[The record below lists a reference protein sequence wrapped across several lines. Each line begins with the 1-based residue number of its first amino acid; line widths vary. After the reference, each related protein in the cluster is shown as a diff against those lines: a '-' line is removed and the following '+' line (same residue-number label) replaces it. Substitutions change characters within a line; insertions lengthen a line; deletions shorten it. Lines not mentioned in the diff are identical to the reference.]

1 MRALWL
7 PMLTAATTLF
17 AQTASVTG
25 RITDPTGAVVPQ
37 ASITATAEGSGVST
51 NVQTNDQGYYNFPSL
66 QPGVY
71 NLTVT
76 KTGFKPVRQTKL
88 QLEVQQVARLDL
100 VLEVGAVTETVDV
113 NAQALLLDSE
123 SSTVGQ
129 VVGSKQV
136 AELPLLG
143 RNPYALGMLVPGV
156 RQSIGVNNL
165 PIDQISTVS
174 ITINGQRASANEFL
188 LDGAPNSAP
197 SQNQPVIYANPDSVQ
212 EFKVET
218 NTFAA
223 EYGRASGGIFNVIT
237 KTGTNDPHF
246 TLYEF
251 FRNDKLNAN
260 DFFANKGG
268 SARPPFKFNQFGG
281 SVGPPV
287 QIPHVYNGRNKTFF
301 FGNFELVRFVQG
313 LSFTGTEPTTQ
324 QLAGDFSQTRN
335 AAGAAIQIYDPLST
349 AATPGG
355 GFTRTAFPGNII
367 PADRIDP
374 VARNILKYFPAPNT
388 AGNPIT
394 GVNNFS
400 RTDGNTVTKNTM
412 SIRADHYFSERN
424 RLFGRFSYD
433 DTPFVRAAPYGR
445 NDPGSPGTGP
455 QDFNRKNAVIEDDHT
470 FSPSLLGTFRY
481 SITRLTNVRT
491 AFSQGFDITTLGLP
505 ASVKQQVFPPAF
517 PDIAITGFNVTSSI
531 PNIVTGG
538 TLGATDVIQLANDTH
553 TWAAQITKT
562 LSRHTLKTGFEY
574 RLLKFNT
581 LQTGAN
587 TPVFNFSASGTQG
600 PNPSAAS
607 AVAGYS
613 LASFLLGVNDS
624 GTVTPA
630 PSLAMQTT
638 YYGGFIQDDW
648 KVTPKLT
655 FNIGL
660 RYEYESPRTERY
672 NQLDTFNYN
681 GTPPL
686 NTPGLNLKGVLT
698 FVGVNGASRFNGN
711 PDRNNVSPRFG
722 FAYKLG
728 SKTVLRGGGG
738 IFYGSTTGVGTG
750 SAGFGST
757 GFTIVTNQVT
767 SLNGVTPLTFLSNPF
782 PNGLNQPT
790 GSKLGPATGLGQ
802 SITFSDLGDVVQYSE
817 QWNFNIQHELPGAVL
832 LEVGYAGSHGLKLP
846 GNLTL
851 NQLPDS
857 ALALGNSLRDL
868 LPNPFYGQIS
878 SGILSNPTVSRAQ
891 LLRPFPQFDGV
902 SAVNST
908 WGSSI
913 YHALEIKVER
923 RYSKGLTITGSY
935 TRSKLIDYDI
945 GAFAGETLGG
955 SVIQDWQNLRSSR
968 SVSTLDQ
975 PNRFIANSVYE
986 LPIGKN
992 LHGLAGKVLA
1002 GWEVG
1007 AILSLFSGGPIGI
1020 TSATNNTF
1028 SQGGGQRPNWTGIN
1042 PSAPNPTPDHWIDA
1056 SQFSNPPPF
1065 TFGNAGRTLSSLRD
1079 AGTRQLDFSLHK
1091 NTNLTEK
1098 LKLQFRTEV
1107 FNITN
1112 IPQFAPPNSV
1122 FGNAQFGV
1130 VSAQSNLPRIVQFAL
1145 KLIY

>member
-1 MRALWL
+1 MRLLWFSL
-7 PMLTAATTLF
+7 LVSVAF

-25 RITDPTGAVVPQ
+25 RVTDPTGAVVPQ
-37 ASITATAEGSGVST
+37 ARVTVAAEGSGLST
-51 NVQTNDQGYYNFPSL
+51 SIQTNDQGYYNFPSL
-66 QPGVY
+66 LPGVY
-71 NLTVT
+71 TLTVT
-76 KTGFKPVRQTKL
+76 KTGFKPVRETKL
-88 QLEVQQVARLDL
+88 QLGVQQVARLDL
-100 VLEVGAVTETVDV
+100 VLDVGAVTETVDV
-113 NAQALLLDSE
+113 NAQAVLLDSE

-136 AELPLLG
+136 VELPLLG

-156 RQSIGVNNL
+156 RQAIGVNNL

-218 NTFAA
+218 NTFRA
-223 EYGRASGGIFNVIT
+223 EYGRAAGGIFNVIT
-237 KTGTNDPHF
+237 KTGSNDPHF

-281 SVGPPV
+281 SVGGPV
-287 QIPHVYNGRNKTFF
+287 EIPRLYDGRNKTFF

-313 LSFTGTEPTTQ
+313 VTFTGTEPTPQ

-349 AATPGG
+349 APAPGG
-355 GFTRTAFPGNII
+355 GFTRVAFPGNII
-367 PADRIDP
+367 PANRIDP
-374 VARNILKYFPAPNT
+374 VARSIVKYFPSPNT
-388 AGNPIT
+388 VGNPVT

-400 RTDGNTVTKNTM
+400 RTDSNGVTKNTM
-412 SIRADHYFSERN
+412 SIRGDHYFNERN

-445 NDPGSPGTGP
+445 NNPGSPGTGP

-491 AFSQGFDITTLGLP
+491 AFSQGFDITTLGFP
-505 ASVKQQVFPPAF
+505 ASLKQQVFPPAF
-517 PDIAITGFNVTSSI
+517 PSISITGFNVTSSI
-531 PNIVTGG
+531 PNIITGG
-538 TLGATDVIQLANDTH
+538 VLGATDVIALANDTH
-553 TWAAQITKT
+553 TWAVQLTRT
-562 LSRHTLKTGFEY
+562 LGSHTFKTGFEY

-581 LQTGAN
+581 LQTAAN
-587 TPVFNFSASGTQG
+587 TPGFNFSALGTQG
-600 PNPSAAS
+600 PNPSVAS
-607 AVAGYS
+607 AVAGFP
-613 LASFLLGVNDS
+613 LASFVLGVNDS
-624 GTVTPA
+624 GSVNPA

-655 FNIGL
+655 LNIGL

-672 NQLDTFNYN
+672 NQLDTFDYN
-681 GTPPL
+681 LTPPL
-686 NTPGLNLKGVLT
+686 NAPGLNLKGALT

-711 PDRNNVSPRFG
+711 PDRNNLSPRFG

-738 IFYGSTTGVGTG
+738 FFYGSTTGVGTG

-757 GFTIVTNQVT
+757 GFSIVTNQVT
-767 SLNGVTPLTFLSNPF
+767 SLNGVTPLTFLSNPY
-782 PNGLNQPT
+782 PAGLNQPT
-790 GSKLGPATGLGQ
+790 GSRLGPATALGQ
-802 SITFSDLGDVVQYSE
+802 SISFSDRGDVVPYSE
-817 QWNFNIQHELPGAVL
+817 QWNFNIQRELPRAVL

-846 GNLTL
+846 GSLTL
-851 NQLPDS
+851 NQIPDS
-857 ALALGNSLRDL
+857 ALALGNALRDQVA
-868 LPNPFYGQIS
+868 NPFFVQIGD
-878 SGILSNPTVSRAQ
+878 GILSRSTVSRAQ
-891 LLRPFPQFDGV
+891 LLRPFPQFDNV
-902 SAVNST
+902 TAVNST
-908 WGSSI
+908 WSSSI
-913 YHALEIKVER
+913 FHALEVKIEK
-923 RYSKGLTITGSY
+923 RYAKGLAITGSY
-935 TRSKLIDYDI
+935 TRSKLIDYEN

-955 SVIQDWQNLRSSR
+955 GGIQDWQNRRGSR
-968 SVSTLDQ
+968 SASTLDQ
-975 PNRFIANSVYE
+975 PNRFIANAVYE
-986 LPIGKN
+986 LPGKSK
-992 LHGLAGKVLA
+992 LAG

-1007 AILSLFSGGPIGI
+1007 AILSLFSGGPIGV

-1028 SQGGGQRPNWTGIN
+1028 SQGGGQRPNWTGV
-1042 PSAPNPTPDHWIDA
+1042 SAALPHPTPDRWIDA
-1056 SQFSNPPPF
+1056 SQFFNPPAF
-1065 TFGNAGRTLSSLRD
+1065 AFGNVGRTLSGLRD

-1112 IPQFAPPNSV
+1112 TPQFAPPNAV
-1122 FGNAQFGV
+1122 FGSAQFGV

>member
-1 MRALWL
+1 MRLLWFSL
-7 PMLTAATTLF
+7 LVSVAF

-25 RITDPTGAVVPQ
+25 RVTDPTGAVVPQ
-37 ASITATAEGSGVST
+37 ARVTVAAEGSGLST
-51 NVQTNDQGYYNFPSL
+51 SIQTNDQGYYNFPSL
-66 QPGVY
+66 LPGVY
-71 NLTVT
+71 TLTVT
-76 KTGFKPVRQTKL
+76 KTGFKPVRETKL
-88 QLEVQQVARLDL
+88 QLGVQQVARLDL
-100 VLEVGAVTETVDV
+100 VLDVGAVTETVDV
-113 NAQALLLDSE
+113 NAQAVLLDSE

-136 AELPLLG
+136 VELPLLG

-156 RQSIGVNNL
+156 RQAIGVNNL

-218 NTFAA
+218 NTFRA
-223 EYGRASGGIFNVIT
+223 EYGRAAGGIFNVIT
-237 KTGTNDPHF
+237 KTGSNDPHF

-281 SVGPPV
+281 SVGGPV
-287 QIPHVYNGRNKTFF
+287 EIPRLYDGRNKTFF

-313 LSFTGTEPTTQ
+313 VTFTGTEPTPQ

-349 AATPGG
+349 APAPGG
-355 GFTRTAFPGNII
+355 GFTRVAFPGNII
-367 PADRIDP
+367 PANRIDP
-374 VARNILKYFPAPNT
+374 VARSIVKYFPSPNT
-388 AGNPIT
+388 VGNPVT

-400 RTDGNTVTKNTM
+400 RTDSNGVTKNTM
-412 SIRADHYFSERN
+412 SIRGDHYFNERN

-445 NDPGSPGTGP
+445 NNPGSPGTGP

-491 AFSQGFDITTLGLP
+491 AFSQGFDITTLGFP
-505 ASVKQQVFPPAF
+505 ASLKQQVFPPAF
-517 PDIAITGFNVTSSI
+517 PSISITGFNVTSSI
-531 PNIVTGG
+531 PNIITGG
-538 TLGATDVIQLANDTH
+538 VLGATDVIALANDTH
-553 TWAAQITKT
+553 TWAVQLTRT
-562 LSRHTLKTGFEY
+562 LGSHTFKTGFEY

-581 LQTGAN
+581 LQTAAN
-587 TPVFNFSASGTQG
+587 TPGFNFSALGTQG
-600 PNPSAAS
+600 PNPSVAS
-607 AVAGYS
+607 AVAGFP
-613 LASFLLGVNDS
+613 LASFVLGVNDS
-624 GTVTPA
+624 GSVNPA

-655 FNIGL
+655 LNIGL

-672 NQLDTFNYN
+672 NQLDTFDYN
-681 GTPPL
+681 LTPPL
-686 NTPGLNLKGVLT
+686 NAPGLNLKGALT

-711 PDRNNVSPRFG
+711 PDRNNLSPRFG

-738 IFYGSTTGVGTG
+738 FFYGSTTGVGTG

-757 GFTIVTNQVT
+757 GFSIVTNQVT
-767 SLNGVTPLTFLSNPF
+767 SLNGVTPLTFLSNPY
-782 PNGLNQPT
+782 PAGLNQPT
-790 GSKLGPATGLGQ
+790 GSRLGPATALGQ
-802 SITFSDLGDVVQYSE
+802 SISFSDRGDVVPYSE
-817 QWNFNIQHELPGAVL
+817 QWNFNIQRELPRAVL

-846 GNLTL
+846 GSLTL
-851 NQLPDS
+851 NQIPDS
-857 ALALGNSLRDL
+857 ALALGNALRDQVA
-868 LPNPFYGQIS
+868 NPFFGQIGD
-878 SGILSNPTVSRAQ
+878 GILSRSTVSRAQ
-891 LLRPFPQFDGV
+891 LLRPFPQFDNV
-902 SAVNST
+902 TAVNST
-908 WGSSI
+908 WSSSI
-913 YHALEIKVER
+913 FHALEVKIEK
-923 RYSKGLTITGSY
+923 RYAKGLAITGSY
-935 TRSKLIDYDI
+935 TRSKLIDYEN

-955 SVIQDWQNLRSSR
+955 GGIQDWQNRRGSR
-968 SVSTLDQ
+968 SASTLDQ
-975 PNRFIANSVYE
+975 PNRFIANAVYE
-986 LPIGKN
+986 LPGKSK
-992 LHGLAGKVLA
+992 LAG

-1007 AILSLFSGGPIGI
+1007 AILSLFSGGPIGV

-1028 SQGGGQRPNWTGIN
+1028 SQGGGQRPNWTGV
-1042 PSAPNPTPDHWIDA
+1042 SAALPHPTPDRWIDA
-1056 SQFSNPPPF
+1056 SQFFNPPAF
-1065 TFGNAGRTLSSLRD
+1065 AFGNVGRTLSGLRD

-1112 IPQFAPPNSV
+1112 TPQFAPPNAV
-1122 FGNAQFGV
+1122 FGSAQFGV

>member
-1 MRALWL
+1 MRLLWFSL
-7 PMLTAATTLF
+7 LVSVAF

-25 RITDPTGAVVPQ
+25 RVTDPTGAVVPQ
-37 ASITATAEGSGVST
+37 ARVTVAAEGSGLST
-51 NVQTNDQGYYNFPSL
+51 SIQTNDQGYYNFPSL
-66 QPGVY
+66 LPGVY
-71 NLTVT
+71 TLTVT
-76 KTGFKPVRQTKL
+76 KTGFKPVRETKL
-88 QLEVQQVARLDL
+88 QLGVQQVARLDL
-100 VLEVGAVTETVDV
+100 VLDVGAVTETVDV
-113 NAQALLLDSE
+113 NAQAVLLDSE

-136 AELPLLG
+136 VELPLLG

-156 RQSIGVNNL
+156 RQAIGVNNL

-218 NTFAA
+218 NTFRA
-223 EYGRASGGIFNVIT
+223 EYGRAAGGIFNVIT
-237 KTGTNDPHF
+237 KTGSNDPHF

-281 SVGPPV
+281 SVGGPV
-287 QIPHVYNGRNKTFF
+287 EIPRLYDGRNKTFF

-313 LSFTGTEPTTQ
+313 VTFTGTEPTPQ

-349 AATPGG
+349 APAPGG
-355 GFTRTAFPGNII
+355 GFTRVAFPGNII
-367 PADRIDP
+367 PANRIDP
-374 VARNILKYFPAPNT
+374 VARSIVKYFPSPNT
-388 AGNPIT
+388 VGNPVT

-400 RTDGNTVTKNTM
+400 RTDSNGVTKNTM
-412 SIRADHYFSERN
+412 SIRGDHYFNERN

-445 NDPGSPGTGP
+445 NNPGSPGTGP

-491 AFSQGFDITTLGLP
+491 AFSQGFDITTLGFP
-505 ASVKQQVFPPAF
+505 ASLKQQVFPPAF
-517 PDIAITGFNVTSSI
+517 PSISITGFNVTSSI
-531 PNIVTGG
+531 PNIITGG
-538 TLGATDVIQLANDTH
+538 VLGATDVIALANDTH
-553 TWAAQITKT
+553 TWAVQLTRT
-562 LSRHTLKTGFEY
+562 LGSHTFKTGFEY

-581 LQTGAN
+581 LQTAAN
-587 TPVFNFSASGTQG
+587 TPGFNFSALGTQG
-600 PNPSAAS
+600 PNPSVAS
-607 AVAGYS
+607 AVAGFP
-613 LASFLLGVNDS
+613 LASFVLGVNDS
-624 GTVTPA
+624 GSVNPA

-655 FNIGL
+655 LNIGL

-672 NQLDTFNYN
+672 NQLDTFDYN
-681 GTPPL
+681 LTPPL
-686 NTPGLNLKGVLT
+686 NAPGLNLKGALT

-711 PDRNNVSPRFG
+711 PDRNNLSPRFG

-738 IFYGSTTGVGTG
+738 FFYGSTTGVGTG

-757 GFTIVTNQVT
+757 GFSIVTNQVT
-767 SLNGVTPLTFLSNPF
+767 SLNGVTPLTFLGNPY
-782 PNGLNQPT
+782 PAGLNQPT
-790 GSKLGPATGLGQ
+790 GSRLGPATALGQ
-802 SITFSDLGDVVQYSE
+802 SISFSDRGDVVPYSE
-817 QWNFNIQHELPGAVL
+817 QWNFNIQRELPRAVL

-846 GNLTL
+846 GSLTL
-851 NQLPDS
+851 NQIPDS
-857 ALALGNSLRDL
+857 ALALGNALRDQVA
-868 LPNPFYGQIS
+868 NPFFVQIGD
-878 SGILSNPTVSRAQ
+878 GILSRSTVSRAQ
-891 LLRPFPQFDGV
+891 LLRPFPQFDNV
-902 SAVNST
+902 TAVNST
-908 WGSSI
+908 WSSSI
-913 YHALEIKVER
+913 FHALEVKIEK
-923 RYSKGLTITGSY
+923 RYAKGLAITGSY
-935 TRSKLIDYDI
+935 TRSKLIDYEN

-955 SVIQDWQNLRSSR
+955 GGIQDWQNRRGSR
-968 SVSTLDQ
+968 SASTLDQ
-975 PNRFIANSVYE
+975 PNRFIANAVYE
-986 LPIGKN
+986 LPGKSK
-992 LHGLAGKVLA
+992 LAG

-1007 AILSLFSGGPIGI
+1007 AILSLFSGGPIGV

-1028 SQGGGQRPNWTGIN
+1028 SQGGGQRPNWTGV
-1042 PSAPNPTPDHWIDA
+1042 SAALPHPTPDRWIDA
-1056 SQFSNPPPF
+1056 SQFFNPPAF
-1065 TFGNAGRTLSSLRD
+1065 AFGNVGRTLSGLRD

-1112 IPQFAPPNSV
+1112 TPQFAPPNAV
-1122 FGNAQFGV
+1122 FGSAQFGV